1 MMNTE
6 HPEDPPSYN
15 AISAPVVSPLTYSP
29 PYSSGKD
36 NAQGVPPGLRGL
48 LQINQLSIHE
58 RFSVSQR
65 WARSFDVLDHRGQR
79 MYQGN
84 QHVECCG
91 PNFDLRVRDSRGD
104 EVMSVTESNSC
115 GCSREAVLTLPS
127 TGNIGFVSFPSN
139 NFITHLSIM
148 DSSREVLL
156 LILGPSLKIS
166 IFGNI
171 SFEVKSRD
179 EQHVVGMIRSEGNQY
194 TVIFPMD
201 LEVTMKAMILAS
213 CFYLDSIIYDQRRSV
228 TDRPSS

>member
-1 MMNTE
+1 MMITE
-6 HPEDPPSYN
+6 PPEDPPSYN
-15 AISAPVVSPLTYSP
+15 AISTPAVSPPTYSP
-29 PYSSGKD
+29 LYSAGRETAK
-36 NAQGVPPGLRGL
+36 GVPPGLQDL
-48 LQINQLSIHE
+48 LQVNQLSIHE

-65 WARSFDVLDHRGQR
+65 WARSFDVLDRRGR
-79 MYQGN
+79 RVYGAN

-104 EVMSVTESNSC
+104 AVMDVIERNCC
-115 GCSREAVLTLPS
+115 GCSREADVTLPD
-127 TGNIGFVSFPSN
+127 TECLGFVSFPSN

-201 LEVTMKAMILAS
+201 LEVTMKAMLLAS
-213 CFYLDSIIYDQRRSV
+213 CFYLDSIIYDQKRSI

>member
-1 MMNTE
+1 
-6 HPEDPPSYN
+6 
-15 AISAPVVSPLTYSP
+15 
-29 PYSSGKD
+29 
-36 NAQGVPPGLRGL
+36 
-48 LQINQLSIHE
+48 
-58 RFSVSQR
+58 
-65 WARSFDVLDHRGQR
+65 
-79 MYQGN
+79 MYQAI

-91 PNFDLRVRDSRGD
+91 PNFDLRVRDRRGD
-104 EVMSVTESNSC
+104 EVMGVIENNSC
-115 GCSREAVLTLPS
+115 GCSREAALTLK
-127 TGNIGFVSFPSN
+127 GNKCIGFVSFPSN

-201 LEVTMKAMILAS
+201 LEVTMKAMIMAS
-213 CFYLDSIIYDQRRSV
+213 FFYLDSIIYDQRRSV
-228 TDRPSS
+228 TDRPSSS